1 MFQQFYGFSRL
12 PFSKDIPA
20 PEILATRGQT
30 ELCARLT
37 YLVSEQGIGLLTG
50 EIGSGKST
58 AVRGF
63 VASLDPNRYLTIY
76 LSNPTLGMN
85 GLFRDI
91 LTALGYEP
99 PFSKPKMVA
108 RIRSAFDDLIRSKQ
122 RYPLM
127 IVDEAHLLPPTAF
140 EQFRLLLSTHMD
152 SRSLGSLLLV
162 GPPSLNQTLHL
173 SVHEAF
179 RQRLTNAYQFPP
191 LDLKETLD
199 YIQHHLRIAGYLSGS
214 PFSDDAV
221 KRIFEYTRGIPRQIN
236 RVCTTALIA
245 GRIDQK
251 QILEEAT
258 IRKAIAELDQT

>member
-20 PEILATRGQT
+20 PEILPTRGQT
-30 ELCARLT
+30 ELCARLA
-37 YLVSEQGIGLLTG
+37 YLVSEQGIGLVTG

-63 VASLDPNRYLTIY
+63 VALLDPNRYLTIY

-85 GLFRDI
+85 GLLRDI
-91 LTALGYEP
+91 LVALGYEP

-108 RIRSAFDDLIRSKQ
+108 RIRSAFDDLIRTKQ

-127 IVDEAHLLPPTAF
+127 IIDEAHLLPPTAF

-191 LDLKETLD
+191 LDLKETLE

-251 QILEEAT
+251 QILEDAT
-258 IRKAIAELDQT
+258 IRKAIAELDQN